1 MWFKPNRQFLLGAIV
16 LALLSGLFACSQERG
31 ERADTN
37 AKSSYTTAQNE
48 PEQIKLEILVKD
60 EQPTQWSPVQEK
72 ASTQTTTDAT
82 QTAPITAPMTP
93 GNYAA
98 GGYPGSGYAGGAAP
112 VGADVPPPYGAGFMG
127 PGFLPGID
135 GPWFGPGWPFFV
147 SDFVAWDD
155 EEDDG
160 HRGRRGHH
168 HDNDHEDDNHDDH
181 DDGLKT
187 TKKRGR

>member
-1 MWFKPNRQFLLGAIV
+1 MWFKANRHVLLGTIV
-16 LALLSGLFACSQERG
+16 LAGLSGLFACSH
-31 ERADTN
+31 ERAESADAN
-37 AKSSYTTAQNE
+37 AKSGYVTAQNE

-60 EQPTQWSPVQEK
+60 EQPSQWSPVQEK
-72 ASTQTTTDAT
+72 ASTQMATDVTQSASVAT
-82 QTAPITAPMTP
+82 PVAS
-93 GNYAA
+93 
-98 GGYPGSGYAGGAAP
+98 GSYAGGIPQVGAGGIAP
-112 VGADVPPPYGAGFMG
+112 IGADVPPPYGAGFMG

-155 EEDDG
+155 EEDDD

-168 HDNDHEDDNHDDH
+168 HDNDHEDDNHDDN
-181 DDGLKT
+181 DDGVKT